1 MELTLIRHFPT
12 QGNLQKKYIGRTDE
26 PLLEDYL
33 MDNIWKYRGLY
44 VPSQRLVASPMLRCM
59 QTAKVLFPGQKIA
72 ACDSLKETDFGIF
85 EGKSYDELEDVPE
98 YQKWL
103 DSNGQ
108 GEIPEGESK
117 ADFKARCIQ
126 GLEELVVSFAE
137 EKVES
142 ATVVVHGG
150 TIMAL
155 MEAFAEEKK
164 DFYHW
169 QLSNGCGYKFQIDL
183 DRWMSGDK
191 LFTNIVKL
199 EAKDSKVTI

>member
-12 QGNLQKKYIGRTDE
+12 EGNLEKKYIGRTDE
-26 PLLEDYL
+26 PLVEAYL

-44 VPSQRLVASPMLRCM
+44 VPSQILVASPMVRCM
-59 QTAKVLFPGQKIA
+59 QTAKVLFPGQKIVT
-72 ACDSLKETDFGIF
+72 CELLKETDFGIF
-85 EGKSYDELEDVPE
+85 EGKSYDELEDTPE
-98 YQKWL
+98 YQAWL

-126 GLEELVVSFAE
+126 GFEELAVSFAE

-142 ATVVVHGG
+142 ATIVVHGG

-155 MEAFAEEKK
+155 MEAFADEKK

-169 QLSNGCGYKFQIDL
+169 QLGNGCGYKVQL
-183 DRWMSGDK
+183 NLEKWLAGEK
-191 LFTNIVKL
+191 VLANVVKL
-199 EAKDSKVTI
+199 EAKDGKVTI